1 MEAMRGDKEAQCMP
15 WFEAYAQSLPA
26 PLDAELRT
34 VATALFRKH
43 KRVTLGSLFK
53 VPQVE
58 VEHTIRGVLP
68 NDPDGV
74 VGWRAALEDSAG
86 FCFASANV
94 PPSAAL
100 AKIILPSVDCTKVT
114 KASAR
119 IVKGESTISD
129 DLLAVGVISDTPVDE
144 ACFSVFSG
152 DYAHSTVSNPELGRF
167 LDAILKQ
174 FGTRCLKINLGA
186 PLLEKISIQCHRR
199 VPHLPIWGK
208 VPGEERN
215 FKTMLYD
222 KTVNRKHVSPT
233 ATPPPSPFTLHHAR
247 PSLLAVFIH
256 RRGTCTT

>member
-1 MEAMRGDKEAQCMP
+1 MP

>member
-86 FCFASANV
+86 FCFPV
-94 PPSAAL
+94 QTFRRRQL
-100 AKIILPSVDCTKVT
+100 LPRLS
-114 KASAR
+114 
-119 IVKGESTISD
+119 
-129 DLLAVGVISDTPVDE
+129 
-144 ACFSVFSG
+144 
-152 DYAHSTVSNPELGRF
+152 
-167 LDAILKQ
+167 
-174 FGTRCLKINLGA
+174 
-186 PLLEKISIQCHRR
+186 CHR
-199 VPHLPIWGK
+199 
-208 VPGEERN
+208 
-215 FKTMLYD
+215 
-222 KTVNRKHVSPT
+222 ST
-233 ATPPPSPFTLHHAR
+233 ALR
-247 PSLLAVFIH
+247 
-256 RRGTCTT
+256 